1 MSEIIGDMLWLI
13 PGLPLA
19 ASILIALFGPR
30 LLRGQSHLP
39 CVLASVASCLLAATA
54 FLVLVLQLQ
63 YDPKFS
69 LSFKYYT
76 WFRIGEVYVPFALQ
90 ADWLTGI
97 MLVTITFI
105 GSLIA
110 IFAIGYMRGD

>member
-54 FLVLVLQLQ
+54 TFAMAPLVLRETGGAVKQLRERNH
-63 YDPKFS
+63 
-69 LSFKYYT
+69 T
-76 WFRIGEVYVPFALQ
+76 
-90 ADWLTGI
+90 
-97 MLVTITFI
+97 
-105 GSLIA
+105 
-110 IFAIGYMRGD
+110 